1 MINSLYE
8 SYKRWSKTGGVYL
21 ISDPH
26 FEDSD
31 TKLMML
37 YK

>member
-26 FEDSD
+26 FDVV
-31 TKLMML
+31 
-37 YK
+37 